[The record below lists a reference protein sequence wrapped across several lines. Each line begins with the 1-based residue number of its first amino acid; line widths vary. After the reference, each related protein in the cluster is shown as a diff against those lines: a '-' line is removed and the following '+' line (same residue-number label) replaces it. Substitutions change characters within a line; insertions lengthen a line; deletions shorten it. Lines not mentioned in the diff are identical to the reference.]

1 MQTTSNVTTV
11 YEHGPSEHLNFL
23 KSYRAM
29 FSLFET
35 LAMFKHELLLI
46 IDRKYGKAKK
56 VHWLIKEKAGSNDL
70 LIFLQKHME
79 IVYKRQNRVWKM
91 SLKVNICYDQFY
103 SQT

>member
-1 MQTTSNVTTV
+1 MQTASNVTTI

-46 IDRKYGKAKK
+46 IDRK
-56 VHWLIKEKAGSNDL
+56 
-70 LIFLQKHME
+70 
-79 IVYKRQNRVWKM
+79 
-91 SLKVNICYDQFY
+91 
-103 SQT
+103 

>member
-1 MQTTSNVTTV
+1 MQTASNVTTV

-46 IDRKYGKAKK
+46 IDREKQKRSIDWLKKRLEVMIYWFFSKKYGNS
-56 VHWLIKEKAGSNDL
+56 V
-70 LIFLQKHME
+70 
-79 IVYKRQNRVWKM
+79 
-91 SLKVNICYDQFY
+91 
-103 SQT
+103 